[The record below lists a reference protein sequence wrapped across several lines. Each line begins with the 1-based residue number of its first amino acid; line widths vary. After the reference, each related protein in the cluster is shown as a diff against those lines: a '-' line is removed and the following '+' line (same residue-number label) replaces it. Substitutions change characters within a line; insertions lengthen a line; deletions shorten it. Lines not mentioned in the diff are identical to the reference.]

1 MFRFTLA
8 LLLIELLLA
17 TAIEYDRN
25 SLADVKSD
33 GEAFQENLI
42 EDLLRNEGQ
51 EFKRYLQK
59 S

>member
-17 TAIEYDRN
+17 TAQEDDQN

>member
-1 MFRFTLA
+1 MIRFTLA
-8 LLLIELLLA
+8 FLLIELLLA
-17 TAIEYDRN
+17 TAQEDDQN